1 MIERRDGFS
10 HRQPEHIFSNYSSYR
25 QRLLVLQYEQH
36 MSVIKVWVKANG
48 SCVQVTHVTYMNKD
62 CLCPHIVFLQT
73 SLMGIFYSSEW
84 INYQIIKHLTKC
96 GAFIWQSPILRAIC
110 TALALIKRCREQMR
124 IFDTLQVSASLS
136 YCRENL
142 LVLTRWGT
150 IQEVDTLHHPTGAAW
165 SVQER
170 VRLSYIQVIW
180 IRLDGVGQRRWL
192 DNS

>member
-96 GAFIWQSPILRAIC
+96 GAFIWQSPIPYSL
-110 TALALIKRCREQMR
+110 TNPY
-124 IFDTLQVSASLS
+124 FDTLQVSASLS

>member
-96 GAFIWQSPILRAIC
+96 GAFIWQSPIPYSLTNPYFWHAPGQCLFELLPGESACINEVRDYSGSRYTTPPNGSGMKC
-110 TALALIKRCREQMR
+110 SREGAVVLYTGHL
-124 IFDTLQVSASLS
+124 DSAWWCWTTQV
-136 YCRENL
+136 
-142 LVLTRWGT
+142 
-150 IQEVDTLHHPTGAAW
+150 
-165 SVQER
+165 
-170 VRLSYIQVIW
+170 
-180 IRLDGVGQRRWL
+180 VGQ
-192 DNS
+192 